1 MERQVYIVGNKE
13 IQAYIPS
20 KENRENLENLYDIC
34 NELFS
39 DYADCFYT
47 KDEVQ
52 KLKKDKNNKFLN
64 RNLED

>member
-1 MERQVYIVGNKE
+1 MERQVYTVGNKE
-13 IQAYIPS
+13 IRAYIPS
-20 KENRENLENLYDIC
+20 KESRENLENLYDIC

-52 KLKKDKNNKFLN
+52 KLRRNTENEFLK
-64 RNLED
+64 

>member
-1 MERQVYIVGNKE
+1 MEQQIYIIGNKE

-20 KENRENLENLYDIC
+20 KASRENLENLYDIC

-47 KDEVQ
+47 SSEVK
-52 KLKKDKNNKFLN
+52 KLKKNKENEFLN
-64 RNLED
+64 KKEN